1 MNTLARLIQR
11 PVLSSVI
18 SLVILLLGM
27 QAILRLTVR
36 QYPKTTSTTIT
47 IVTPYIGADAE
58 LVQGFITTPL
68 EQAIA
73 TAEGIEYLDSSSTLG
88 TSTITARLVLGY
100 EPNEAVAEIL
110 TKIQQV
116 RNRLP
121 PGSEDSIVTVS
132 TGGDQA
138 AMYLAFTSER
148 LQSSEIADYLIRA
161 VRPRLETVA
170 GVQQAQ
176 TLGAQTIAMRLWLDP
191 LRMAAL
197 DVTPSE
203 VSRAIERSNFLAA
216 VGETKGPTLSVP
228 LKAETNLD
236 SIAAFENLVI
246 REQGDAIIRV
256 SDVADVRLGA
266 ESYDTSIL
274 FEGKTVVFIAVEI
287 APEANLLDTVD
298 GVRDLFPEIQE
309 QLPAGVKGIIV
320 YDSTVAVEDSIT
332 EVIRSLIEALVI
344 VTVVIY
350 LFLGSLRSALVPA
363 IAMPLAI
370 VGAFFLMQMLGYSIN
385 LLTLL
390 ALILAIGTVV
400 DDGIV
405 MVENAMRHIED
416 GASPDE
422 AAGRTIKELASSIVA
437 MNIVVLAVFAPMGL
451 MGGLTGSLF
460 TEFAYTVAG
469 ATLISGVIALT
480 LSPMM
485 CAKLLKR
492 DMKKRWLSRCVNRGF
507 DWLSTSY
514 ASALGVALDAR
525 WLVLAAGVGVLASL
539 YPLFSAAKFELAPQE
554 DESFLIVSAQAD
566 PNSSIDQLERWTAE
580 LADRIDPFDSV
591 RYFFTV
597 SGGGPTNA
605 GSSAFGGVNLKN
617 WEERDKTLMQL
628 QPDLQSAADQVAG
641 LQSVVF
647 PPPTLPGAGRGAPI
661 QFVVSSIEDPR
672 AVLEVTQAILQ
683 KARSSGLFTFI
694 ESDLKF
700 DKFQQRIEIDRDK
713 ASDLGIDIS
722 TIGRDLAT
730 MLSGGYVN
738 FFSYDG
744 RSYRVV
750 PQIERPYRLIADQL
764 LDYRVATRTGKL
776 VPMRAFV
783 SINGSPQPRQLKR
796 FNQLNSATLSA
807 VPAPGTSLGRAI
819 EFLQDE
825 AEERLP
831 EGYVTGWKGISRQF
845 VDESSSLQWA
855 FGLAIVLMYLTLAA
869 QYESYRDPVVMLVS
883 VPMSLA
889 GALVFF
895 ALDVVSVNIYT
906 QIGLLALVG
915 SIIRHGILLVEFAGD
930 LQVGEDLNRR
940 KAIERAA
947 GLRLRSILM
956 TTTATVVGLLP
967 LLVATG
973 GPGAASRFA
982 ISFTLGVGM
991 AIGTLFTL
999 FVVPALYTVL
1009 ATDRSK

>member
-1 MNTLARLIQR
+1 VNTLARLIQR